1 MHSMFVRIGMALQR
15 LKIIKAFYVYQKRDI
30 SFSEKKKKLKK
41 VLKPFNILSAL

>member
-30 SFSEKKKKLKK
+30 SFSEKKKLKK